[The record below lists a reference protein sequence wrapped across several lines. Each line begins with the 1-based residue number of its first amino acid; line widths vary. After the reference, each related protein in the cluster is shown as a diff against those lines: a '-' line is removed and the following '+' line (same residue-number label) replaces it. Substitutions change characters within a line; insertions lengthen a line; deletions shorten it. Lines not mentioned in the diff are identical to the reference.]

1 MTLLITEDD
10 VRKLALSAR
19 EAIPIVEDT
28 FRQAGEG
35 SAENPPRFR
44 MPFRNGFLQFG
55 PAALHARKAA
65 GFKLWA
71 NMGKGTGV
79 HKNASGH
86 GTNFLYDTETGEL
99 LAIVHAYQIGKFRTS
114 AVSAVAA
121 KYLSPAGASAIG
133 LYSAGR
139 IAEGQLDAVC
149 AVRPIKKVRVYSRR
163 QPEREAFCKRMSE
176 RLGIDVFPAD
186 APEEVPRDADIVI
199 TASTSEVPI
208 LFGDWLTRPALVIAA
223 GANHWYKR
231 EIDGK
236 VIEKAQLVVCDEK
249 EQSRVESGNLLW
261 AVAHGIITWDR
272 VEELGDVIAGR
283 VRLPD
288 VNSATIVFGSHG
300 LAINDVAMT
309 LRTYELAK
317 AMGIGTEIDL
327 G

>member
-1 MTLLITEDD
+1 MALLITEND
-10 VRKLALSAR
+10 VKKLPLSPR
-19 EAIPIVEDT
+19 EAIPIIEET

-35 SAENPPRFR
+35 AAENPPRYR
-44 MPFRNGFLQFG
+44 MPFRNGFIQFG
-55 PAALHARKAA
+55 PAALHARKVA

-71 NMGKGTGV
+71 NIGKGSGV
-79 HKNASGH
+79 HKNPSGH

-121 KYLSPAGASAIG
+121 KYLSPADASTIG

-149 AVRPIKKVRVYSRR
+149 AVRPIKRIRVYSRR
-163 QPEREAFCKRMSE
+163 QPEREAFCEKMSE
-176 RLGIDVFPAD
+176 KLGIEVVPAR
-186 APEEVPRDADIVI
+186 APEDVPRGADIVI
-199 TASTSEVPI
+199 TASTSETPI

-236 VIEKAQLVVCDEK
+236 VIEKAGLVVCDEK

-261 AVAHGIITWDR
+261 AVAHGIISWDR
-272 VEELGDVIAGR
+272 IEELGDVVAGR
-283 VRLPD
+283 VKVPD
-288 VNSATIVFGSHG
+288 PGTSTIVFGSHG

-309 LRTYELAK
+309 ARAYELAR
-317 AMGIGTEIDL
+317 ANGIGTEIDL